1 MLELECWSSNAGAR
15 ILDCLGGASCLSSA
29 HQSALRAPLRQQV
42 HRNVARM
49 HESFGR
55 YMPPDTV
62 RTVEED
68 VVDDSSS
75 FIKVNTSTGRPNG
88 LALSPRP

>member
-1 MLELECWSSNAGAR
+1 M
-15 ILDCLGGASCLSSA
+15 LDCLGEPSFLSSA
-29 HQSALRAPLRQQV
+29 HQSVLHAPLRQQV

-62 RTVEED
+62 RAVEED

-75 FIKVNTSTGRPNG
+75 FIKVNTSTPKAS
-88 LALSPRP
+88 L